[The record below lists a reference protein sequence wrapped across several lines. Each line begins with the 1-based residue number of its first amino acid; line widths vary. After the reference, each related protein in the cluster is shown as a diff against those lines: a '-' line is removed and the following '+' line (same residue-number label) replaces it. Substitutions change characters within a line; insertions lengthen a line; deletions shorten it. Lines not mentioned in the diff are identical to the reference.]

1 MSSPASWTTRGKD
14 HPTTHLLGPGPRKV
28 WHRVQE
34 LASRARRRPPRG
46 GCESRRWIPSRDSKN
61 TIDDQLQDAASVLDA
76 CHIVKLAGD
85 APGEVR
91 RRVQQ
96 DTTGHRGR
104 TGDPLYQIRLLL
116 RASRDRL
123 SKRQRERLRAAF
135 TADEAHS
142 GVEVAYHCAQQV
154 HEVFHQATPAQG
166 RHLAAHLI
174 MGSSELSVGDR
185 VLVGGCG

>member
-1 MSSPASWTTRGKD
+1 M
-14 HPTTHLLGPGPRKV
+14 
-28 WHRVQE
+28 
-34 LASRARRRPPRG
+34 
-46 GCESRRWIPSRDSKN
+46 
-61 TIDDQLQDAASVLDA
+61 LDA

-123 SKRQRERLRAAF
+123 SKRQRERLHATF
-135 TADEAHS
+135 IADEAHI
-142 GVEVAYHCAQQV
+142 GVEDAYHCAQQV

-166 RHLAAHLI
+166 RCLAAHLI
-174 MGSSELSVGDR
+174 KGSSELSVGHR
-185 VLVGGCG
+185 VLVGGCGYRSRALARQ